1 MAMIEVK
8 IAEHLIDKTFRSGP
22 GGQEIAVISWTLKP
36 EVDEWLNERLNRQI
50 ESYLTGDKVGNWYY
64 AINFRPEEST
74 TAVEFKIRWS

>member
-36 EVDEWLNERLNRQI
+36 EVDEW
-50 ESYLTGDKVGNWYY
+50 YY

>member
-8 IAEHLIDKTFRSGP
+8 IAEHLIDKTFRSGQ
-22 GGQEIAVISWTLKP
+22 GGQEIAVISWTLK
-36 EVDEWLNERLNRQI
+36 I